1 MEPRPIQHDVIVIGG
16 GSAGY
21 AAARTAR
28 AAGADVAIV
37 DPGPLGGLCILRGCM
52 PTKIILR
59 SAEIAALMRRARE
72 FGLRPVDVKGDLG
85 AIVARKQ
92 RLVREFADY
101 RIEQLRDPGFTLYE
115 SAARFLSPQVIRAGS
130 QRLTAGSF
138 IIATGSVPKQ
148 VPVPGL
154 SDVGYLTS
162 DELLDVTE
170 QPESLVVLGGGP
182 VGLEIGQFF
191 ARIGTRVTLIQRAA
205 HVLSHLDSDIGS
217 TLERALREEDMTVV
231 TGTRLLEATGTA
243 GKKAIHFLHDG
254 QACIVSGTEILQALG
269 RRPNIDGLDL
279 AAAGVKA
286 DEGRILVDG
295 ALRTSQ
301 PHIFA
306 VGDVTNLYDIVHI
319 AIQQG
324 EIAAYNA
331 CHPAQ
336 PVQLFDDRL
345 VTEVI
350 FTDPQIAVVGL
361 SERACRDRGIVY
373 LTASYPFP
381 DHGKAM
387 VLGTSHGFVKLLAA
401 PRTGELLGAAIV
413 GPEACELIHELIAV
427 MYYHGTVYDLTRMP
441 HYHPTLAEIITY
453 PAESLVEQLKAS

>member
-1 MEPRPIQHDVIVIGG
+1 MEPRPIRHDVVVIGG

-72 FGLRPVDVKGDLG
+72 FGLMPVDVKGDLG

-115 SAARFLSPQVIRAGS
+115 SAARFLSPQVIRVGS
-130 QRLTAGSF
+130 QTLTAGSF

-170 QPESLVVLGGGP
+170 QPGSLVVLGGGP
-182 VGLEIGQFF
+182 VALEIGQFF

-205 HVLSHLDSDIGS
+205 HVLSHLDRDIGS
-217 TLERALREEDMTVV
+217 TLERALREEDMEVF
-231 TGTRLLEATGTA
+231 TGTRLLKATGTA
-243 GKKAIHFLHDG
+243 GHKTIRFLHGG
-254 QACIVSGTEILQALG
+254 QECTVSGTEILQALG

-331 CHPAQ
+331 CHPAE
-336 PVQLFDDRL
+336 PAQLFDDRL

-350 FTDPQIAVVGL
+350 FTDPQVAVVGL
-361 SERACRDRGIVY
+361 SERACLARGIVY

-401 PRTGELLGAAIV
+401 PKTGELLGAAIV

>member
-1 MEPRPIQHDVIVIGG
+1 METRPIQHDVIVIGG

-59 SAEIAALMRRARE
+59 SAEIAALMRRARA
-72 FGLRPVDVKGDLG
+72 FGLAPVDVKGDLG
-85 AIVARKQ
+85 AIVARKH

-115 SAARFLSPQVIRAGS
+115 TAARFVSPQVIRAGS
-130 QRLTAGSF
+130 RALTAGSF

-154 SDVGYLTS
+154 ADVGYLTS

-182 VGLEIGQFF
+182 VALEIGQFF
-191 ARIGTRVTLIQRAA
+191 ARIGTRVTFIQRAE
-205 HVLSHLDSDIGS
+205 HVLSHLDHDIGFA
-217 TLERALREEDMTVV
+217 LERALREEDMEIF
-231 TGTRLLEATGTA
+231 TGTRLLKATGT
-243 GKKAIHFLHDG
+243 GGRKTIHFLHGADERS
-254 QACIVSGTEILQALG
+254 VSGSRIFQALG

-279 AAAGVKA
+279 AAAGVKVEDA
-286 DEGRILVDG
+286 RILVDG

-324 EIAAYNA
+324 EIAAHNA
-331 CHPAQ
+331 CHPDKPA
-336 PVQLFDDRL
+336 QLFDDRL

-361 SERACRDRGIVY
+361 SERACRARGIDY
-373 LTASYPFP
+373 LTAAYPFA

-387 VLGTSHGFVKLLAA
+387 VLGASHGFVKLLAA
-401 PRTGELLGAAIV
+401 PKTGELLGAEIV
-413 GPEACELIHELIAV
+413 GPEASELIHELIAV
-427 MYYHGTVYDLTRMP
+427 MYYQGTVHDLTRMP
-441 HYHPTLAEIITY
+441 HYHPTLAEIISY
-453 PAESLVEQLKAS
+453 PAEALVDQLKTS